1 MLEELLKYNGLGR
14 KDELLFLLF
23 QALPL
28 SRGQKVSNLK
38 EYCTSNHFSI
48 GRSFDGMLKLLEF
61 MAFINVSG
69 GSVSINDELFDPA
82 KIKQHDAYLEQ
93 GDFIKNLFLALKRE
107 VSVGDFIKPE
117 AVRRDAIRG
126 LFYVKE
132 SLIPLQFFGIR
143 NLLISLGLFERDST
157 LQSSNLFVSANSTEL
172 FETLVVNSL
181 REENRRQ
188 KRRISLSE
196 LKTRL
201 DRQEELG
208 EKAEI
213 CTLEFERHRLQGH
226 PSVSRIR
233 RVSED
238 CANAGFDIE
247 SFNDKESVF
256 VDRFIEVKSYSEN
269 VVFHWSQNEIETA
282 KELAEKYFLYLVD
295 RNKMSQSG
303 YAPRIFQNP
312 HQKIFE
318 NEFWEKEPETWRV
331 SAPREDQT

>member
-1 MLEELLKYNGLGR
+1 MLEELLKFDRLAS

-23 QALPL
+23 KALPL
-28 SRGQKVSNLK
+28 SNNQKVSDLK
-38 EYCTSNHFSI
+38 KYCTSNHFSI
-48 GRSFDGMLKLLEF
+48 GRSFDGTLKLLEF
-61 MAFINVSG
+61 MAFINVSDDI
-69 GSVSINDELFDPA
+69 VSINDELFDPA
-82 KIKQHDAYLEQ
+82 KITRQEAYLEQ
-93 GDFIKNLFLALKRE
+93 GDFIRNLFLSLKRE
-107 VSVGDFIKPE
+107 DSIADFIKP
-117 AVRRDAIRG
+117 DALRQDAARG

-143 NLLISLGLFERDST
+143 NMLISLGLFGRDST
-157 LQSSNLFVSANSTEL
+157 FKSSNLFISANCTEL

-181 REENRRQ
+181 REKNQRQ
-188 KRRISLSE
+188 KRKISLLE

-201 DRQEELG
+201 DGQEELG

-213 CTLEFERHRLQGH
+213 FVLDFEQQRLQGH
-226 PSVSRIR
+226 SSVERIR

-247 SFNDKESVF
+247 SFNDNESVF

-269 VVFHWSQNEIETA
+269 AVFYWSQNEIETA

-295 RNKMSQSG
+295 RNKMSQSN

-312 HQKIFE
+312 YQKIFE
-318 NEFWEKEPETWRV
+318 NEFWEKEPETWKV
-331 SAPREDQT
+331 SAPREN